1 MFEVS
6 NPINWLDAQSSCAIW
21 GGDLASIT
29 TVRENNYLNTLIISS
44 VGNYWIGLNDRDV
57 EGMYTWI
64 DGATVSYIN
73 WASTPSDD
81 TNSNCVQIN
90 NAGNDIWES
99 VSCDATLNA
108 FLCKRD
114 ESNTIP
120 QGLLIYVHYGAPIAS
135 YIAWSRFAG
144 CEPELHAGRA
154 GPRVRAEYYYQPA
167 GFAGRVFLL
176 RALGPHQA
184 RSRPAQYLI
193 VLSL

>member
-120 QGLLIYVHYGAPIAS
+120 QGLLYLCTL
-135 YIAWSRFAG
+135 G
-144 CEPELHAGRA
+144 CISCLLYCLVALRRLRTRVACGAGRPA
-154 GPRVRAEYYYQPA
+154 GPRAARGLARGCGPSIIIS
-167 GFAGRVFLL
+167 L
-176 RALGPHQA
+176 RALRAEFFCCGP
-184 RSRPAQYLI
+184 
-193 VLSL
+193 